1 MALGFLR
8 PGRLE
13 ALVHFFG
20 RIEIRNEKRK
30 AKK

>member
-1 MALGFLR
+1 MALRLLR
-8 PGRLE
+8 TGWLE
-13 ALVHFFG
+13 ALVYFFG